1 MIVLGEFRYGIAE
14 SRHRRAYEA
23 WLVTELPDFEIL
35 AITDETAVAYA
46 GLRLALK
53 RSGQPIP
60 ANDAWIAALAIQ
72 HKLPVLSRDQHF
84 DVVPNLKRKTW

>member
-1 MIVLGEFRYGIAE
+1 MLAVLLDDDRPEYLGGQFV
-14 SRHRRAYEA
+14 STVVSSLDYER
-23 WLVTELPDFEIL
+23 LTDFF
-35 AITDETAVAYA
+35 
-46 GLRLALK
+46 

-84 DVVPNLKRKTW
+84 DVVPDLKRKTW